1 MRSGEANALHCLVL
15 EDVELSARF
24 GETSGVRKPILSLL
38 QATDRLE
45 RIPIADGE
53 LYYLSKLELGRGEN
67 AVFDQLSVDVPWRQE
82 SILVWGKMY
91 LQPRLVAWYGD
102 RGSDYT
108 YSGIKLTP
116 LPWTDLLLE
125 IKRTIETVTEASF
138 SSVLLNYYR
147 DNRDSM
153 GFHSDDEPELGLRP
167 VIASLSLGEERTL
180 ILKHK
185 LNKLAKPV
193 RLKLASNSLLLM
205 KGETQR
211 YWTHGIAKESRQ
223 CGPRINLTFRRIV
236 SPGP

>member
-1 MRSGEANALHCLVL
+1 MS
-15 EDVELSARF
+15 
-24 GETSGVRKPILSLL
+24 SLME
-38 QATDRLE
+38 ATDRLE

-53 LYYLSKLELGRGEN
+53 VYYLSKLELGRDDYTI
-67 AVFDQLSVDVPWRQE
+67 FDQLTAEVPWRQE
-82 SILVWGKMY
+82 RILVWGKMH

-108 YSGIKLTP
+108 YSGITLTP
-116 LPWTDLLLE
+116 IPWTDLLLE
-125 IKRTIETVTEASF
+125 IKRRIETVTAASF
-138 SSVLLNYYR
+138 NSVLLNYYR

-185 LNKLAKPV
+185 LNKLAKPI
-193 RLKLASNSLLLM
+193 RLKLASGSLLLM

-211 YWTHGIAKESRQ
+211 YWTHGVAKESRP
-223 CGPRINLTFRRIV
+223 CGPRINLTFRQIV
-236 SPGP
+236 SPAP

>member
-1 MRSGEANALHCLVL
+1 
-15 EDVELSARF
+15 
-24 GETSGVRKPILSLL
+24 LSLL